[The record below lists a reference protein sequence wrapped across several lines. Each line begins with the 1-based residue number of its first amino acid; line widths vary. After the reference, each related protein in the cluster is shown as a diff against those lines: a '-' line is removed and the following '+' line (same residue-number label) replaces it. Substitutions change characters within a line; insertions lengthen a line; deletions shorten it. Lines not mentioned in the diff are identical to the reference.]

1 MVGKNLGKV
10 GLDFGVISGASWLI
24 IIAAFMGRFLLQFYQ
39 TSIGK
44 LGQTFGMNSFEVG
57 VGFALFTLTF
67 AVAAF
72 LMRKFRPSQLKR
84 VEIIS
89 LALLGITMPL

>member
-1 MVGKNLGKV
+1 M
-10 GLDFGVISGASWLI
+10 DFGLISGAEWLI

-39 TSIGK
+39 TSIGS
-44 LGQTFGMNSFEVG
+44 LGLAFGMTSFEIG
-57 VGFALFTLTF
+57 IGFALFTLAF

-72 LMRKFRPSQLKR
+72 LMRKFRPSQLKT

-89 LALLGITMPL
+89 LTLLGITMPLYIFASGFA